1 MQRVWRKKRYQYLQ
15 YFMLPKHLRY
25 EPEPEFSSGRAG
37 AGAGPGAEM
46 IPPHNEDSN
55 GSNNNSNEKV
65 QPSTVVYELLNNS
78 RDTHLC
84 IISRYASFNSIIG
97 ICAILNSSPAIC
109 TPATT
114 PVSPPPCTIQF

>member
-1 MQRVWRKKRYQYLQ
+1 
-15 YFMLPKHLRY
+15 MLPKHLRY

-37 AGAGPGAEM
+37 AGAGAGAEM

-78 RDTHLC
+78 RDTHFN
-84 IISRYASFNSIIG
+84 SFNSIIG
-97 ICAILNSSPAIC
+97 ICAILNSSLAIC

-114 PVSPPPCTIQF
+114 LVSPPPCTIQF

>member
-1 MQRVWRKKRYQYLQ
+1 MWRKKRYQYLQ

-84 IISRYASFNSIIG
+84 IISTGWPVCRYASFNSIFRNY
-97 ICAILNSSPAIC
+97 AILA
-109 TPATT
+109 
-114 PVSPPPCTIQF
+114 